1 MGVQY
6 YMPTYVSGLK
16 WGCGHSAQKKKWG
29 RGRQCCSKWKR
40 LIQGYEENNI
50 VIGKWNWPQSDSFQE
65 NPIAKKC
72 RLLSRIPSPLKEE
85 NFKTA
90 TKYALQL

>member
-1 MGVQY
+1 MDA
-6 YMPTYVSGLK
+6 
-16 WGCGHSAQKKKWG
+16 SAVPNEKDWFRDMKK
-29 RGRQCCSKWKR
+29 
-40 LIQGYEENNI
+40 INI